1 MPEEF
6 TPRIGRKAAQTNLT
20 DGESR
25 AIDKLQVRMQ
35 CRSRAD
41 LIRTVLTQRLRAE
54 GLLI

>member
-25 AIDKLQVRMQ
+25 L
-35 CRSRAD
+35 
-41 LIRTVLTQRLRAE
+41 LIRLRAVLKTE
-54 GLLI
+54 NDADTIRQALREKWHTLGWLS